1 MDIYLGIDK
10 HDIDKFKFIAKE
22 LADKI
27 EKENI
32 ANIKR
37 IEEYEKE
44 KKSLCLLFSNRIKY
58 IENISKDILCD
69 VINIT
74 DNLSSSYII
83 TVLKYVKD
91 IYYSKAEINMLMD
104 RLINRIRII
113 ENKEKVKT

>member
-10 HDIDKFKFIAKE
+10 HDIDKFKSIATA

-32 ANIKR
+32 ANIKS
-37 IEEYEKE
+37 IKEYKKE
-44 KKSLCLLFSNRIKY
+44 KKCLCLLFSNRIKY
-58 IENISKDILCD
+58 IESFSKDVSCD

-83 TVLKYVKD
+83 TALKYVKD

-104 RLINRIRII
+104 RLINRVRII
-113 ENKEKVKT
+113 ENK